1 MCGKYFIDMAI
12 PTFFAKFNNK
22 HFFSLAGN
30 VIMSGLS
37 IVIMGV
43 LYRFLPNKAEMG
55 NWVFFQTMF
64 ALVEMFRT
72 GFLTTATIKFY
83 SGSDKKRRSEVIGS
97 AWVLATGITF
107 GLLLVNI
114 PALLLVHFIHTDKL
128 EGLSFFLKWFGIS
141 YLFSLPTFIA
151 NCVLQAE
158 ARFDRLLYMRAV
170 NQLSLLVFIVVLI
183 AMHQLTLETLVYC
196 NLVSLLVT
204 SLFVLVKGWTNI
216 SDWKSKSRK
225 GIMELYHFGKY
236 SVLGNISSYLLR
248 GSDIFII
255 GGTLGAEAVA
265 TYNIGLKLMEVI
277 EIPLRS
283 FIATAMPSLSAAYN
297 RGRKVEMIYI
307 MKKYAGLLT
316 IALVPVCVG
325 SVIFAGVA
333 VYLINGGWDSQ
344 AANVLRFFMT
354 FSLLFPTDRFIA
366 LGLDVI
372 HKPNI
377 NFIKIL
383 VMLVINV
390 ATDFA
395 GIAVFGNI
403 YGVALA
409 TVFPV
414 IAGIWIGYFSLRK
427 YENFTLSQIVTVGYA
442 ELKILLREKLNLKKT
457 FFS

>member
-1 MCGKYFIDMAI
+1 
-12 PTFFAKFNNK
+12 
-22 HFFSLAGN
+22 
-30 VIMSGLS
+30 
-37 IVIMGV
+37 
-43 LYRFLPNKAEMG
+43 MG

-83 SGSDKKRRSEVIGS
+83 SGSDKKRTAEVIGS

-107 GLLLVNI
+107 TLLLLNI

-183 AMHQLTLETLVYC
+183 AMHRLTLETLVYC

-297 RGRKVEMIYI
+297 RGRKAEMIYI

-316 IALVPVCVG
+316 IALIPVCIG

-383 VMLVINV
+383 VMLVINIV
-390 ATDFA
+390 TDFA

-427 YENFTLSQIVTVGYA
+427 YENFKLLQIFTVGYA